1 MRLRLIGTASPTFSL
16 FGTPCSLHA
25 ASSSASVTS
34 AARRGIRFTKPAE
47 AGILEAPRKDAHIM
61 IDLDL
66 ATRVALFIFGIGGC
80 VALAIVPWACI
91 GTGLYKKDKSYQS
104 Y

>member
-1 MRLRLIGTASPTFSL
+1 
-16 FGTPCSLHA
+16 
-25 ASSSASVTS
+25 
-34 AARRGIRFTKPAE
+34 
-47 AGILEAPRKDAHIM
+47 M
-61 IDLDL
+61 IELDL